1 MEGGIYSIIFFQTNY
16 PKRQLDV
23 HCIQCQTSADIFE
36 AVNKFMQYVQ
46 NPQFKHK
53 LKAIT
58 RNQKDQRKIYNI
70 YNSLVAFDRSFIS

>member
-1 MEGGIYSIIFFQTNY
+1 MSKTISNMYTY
-16 PKRQLDV
+16 PL
-23 HCIQCQTSADIFE
+23 
-36 AVNKFMQYVQ
+36 